1 LECLLAIN
9 TAICSERGCLS
20 PMSNI
25 EQTVKWLIAELL
37 DQPGGHISIG
47 RMPPI
52 EGAAIAIN
60 DQGLLASLVRREG
73 ETFPDLLTRLDA
85 AVAKAVHEG
94 VVTNDVNGGRF
105 RLAPSSIR
113 KKR

>member
-1 LECLLAIN
+1 MPH
-9 TAICSERGCLS
+9 T
-20 PMSNI
+20 PQTDQWPNI
-25 EQTVKWLIAELL
+25 AALL
-37 DQPGGHISIG
+37 DKPGGHISIG

-60 DQGLLASLVRREG
+60 DQTLLASLVRGGG
-73 ETFPDLLTRLDA
+73 ETFPDLLKRLDA
-85 AVAKAVHEG
+85 AIGKAVHEG
-94 VVTNDVNGGRF
+94 VVINDINGGRF

>member
-1 LECLLAIN
+1 
-9 TAICSERGCLS
+9 
-20 PMSNI
+20 MSNTPKADQWPNI
-25 EQTVKWLIAELL
+25 CELL

-60 DQGLLASLVRREG
+60 DQTLLASLVRGEG
-73 ETFPDLLTRLDA
+73 ETFPDLLNRLDA
-85 AVAKAVHEG
+85 AIAKALHEG
-94 VVTNDVNGGRF
+94 VVTNDINGGRF

>member
-1 LECLLAIN
+1 
-9 TAICSERGCLS
+9 
-20 PMSNI
+20 MSH
-25 EQTVKWLIAELL
+25 TLHTDPWPHIAELL

-60 DQGLLASLVRREG
+60 DQTLLASLVRRES
-73 ETFPDLLTRLDA
+73 ETFPDLLKRLDTA
-85 AVAKAVHEG
+85 IGKALHEG
-94 VVTNDVNGGRF
+94 TVTNEINGGRF
-105 RLAPSSIR
+105 RLAPSTIR

>member
-1 LECLLAIN
+1 
-9 TAICSERGCLS
+9 
-20 PMSNI
+20 MSNTSQT
-25 EQTVKWLIAELL
+25 EQWPNIVELL

-60 DQGLLASLVRREG
+60 DQALLASLVRG
-73 ETFPDLLTRLDA
+73 EAESFTDLLTRLD
-85 AVAKAVHEG
+85 VAIGKAVHEG
-94 VVTNDVNGGRF
+94 IVTNDVNGGRF

>member
-1 LECLLAIN
+1 MP
-9 TAICSERGCLS
+9 TSHT
-20 PMSNI
+20 P
-25 EQTVKWLIAELL
+25 QTDQWPNIAELL

-60 DQGLLASLVRREG
+60 DQRLLASLVRRER
-73 ETFPDLLTRLDA
+73 ETFPELLKRLDA
-85 AVAKAVHEG
+85 AIGKAVHEG
-94 VVTNDVNGGRF
+94 AVTNEVNGGRF
-105 RLAPSSIR
+105 QLAASSIR

>member
-1 LECLLAIN
+1 
-9 TAICSERGCLS
+9 
-20 PMSNI
+20 MSHTPQADQWPN
-25 EQTVKWLIAELL
+25 IAELL

-60 DQGLLASLVRREG
+60 DQTLVVSLVRREG
-73 ETFPDLLTRLDA
+73 ETFPELLKRLDA
-85 AVAKAVHEG
+85 AIGKAVHEG
-94 VVTNDVNGGRF
+94 AVTNEINGGRF

>member
-1 LECLLAIN
+1 
-9 TAICSERGCLS
+9 
-20 PMSNI
+20 MSHTPKTDHWPNI
-25 EQTVKWLIAELL
+25 AKLL

-60 DQGLLASLVRREG
+60 DQTLLASLVRRDG
-73 ETFPDLLTRLDA
+73 ESFPGLLKRLDA
-85 AVAKAVHEG
+85 AIGKAVHEG
-94 VVTNDVNGGRF
+94 AVTNEINGGRF
-105 RLAPSSIR
+105 QLAPSSIR

>member
-1 LECLLAIN
+1 M
-9 TAICSERGCLS
+9 SMS
-20 PMSNI
+20 PTP
-25 EQTVKWLIAELL
+25 QTDPWPNIAELL

-60 DQGLLASLVRREG
+60 DQTLLASLVRGKG
-73 ETFPDLLTRLDA
+73 ETFPDLMKRLDTA
-85 AVAKAVHEG
+85 IGKAFHEG
-94 VVTNDVNGGRF
+94 VVTNDINGGRF